1 LVPVVSE
8 LQEGQTNLLV
18 VTLAAAGLLCVEQA
32 RPGTG
37 GLLLA
42 AAAHVKV
49 LPAVIVLP
57 LLAAGRRRAAAWM
70 LAGGVLLA
78 LLPALWTVPRLGLF
92 PGLAR
97 CVTLEVEFARRILG
111 PALSSATVAGARQFY
126 VLNNSLPAVAH
137 RLFGRVEATPYSASV
152 EGPLLFSLPPPW
164 LMLGPV
170 LASAGMLVAALLLSR
185 RAAGDRRGRI
195 AGAALALVAFQIGAL
210 NFWEHHLVSMAL
222 LVAPLAAYRMRLAV
236 ALSAPLILA
245 LTAPYLLQHA
255 PLGGGADLGG
265 RWIVASRTWGAP
277 TAAVLVLWAGCFAV
291 YWREPRPVRE

>member
-1 LVPVVSE
+1 
-8 LQEGQTNLLV
+8 
-18 VTLAAAGLLCVEQA
+18 
-32 RPGTG
+32 
-37 GLLLA
+37 
-42 AAAHVKV
+42 
-49 LPAVIVLP
+49 
-57 LLAAGRRRAAAWM
+57 
-70 LAGGVLLA
+70 
-78 LLPALWTVPRLGLF
+78 
-92 PGLAR
+92 
-97 CVTLEVEFARRILG
+97 
-111 PALSSATVAGARQFY
+111 
-126 VLNNSLPAVAH
+126 
-137 RLFGRVEATPYSASV
+137 
-152 EGPLLFSLPPPW
+152 
-164 LMLGPV
+164 MLGPV

-255 PLGGGADLGG
+255 PLAGGADLGG